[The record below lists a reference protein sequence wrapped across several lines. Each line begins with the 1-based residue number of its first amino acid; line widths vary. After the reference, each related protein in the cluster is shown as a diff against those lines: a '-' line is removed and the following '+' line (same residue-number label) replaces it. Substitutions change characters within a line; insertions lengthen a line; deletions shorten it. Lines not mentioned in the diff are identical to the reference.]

1 MFGRTPYPDWQ
12 GPSIKASEEV
22 HRLLTEVHGEVIA
35 PAAVPPP
42 SLTVAGCGEVP
53 SVLDALMR
61 TLLSAATTMVAAN
74 EAFAALVDKYGTVRT
89 GIGKGSVNWRKV
101 RASPVEELAETIKRG
116 GLANTKAA
124 DIKKILDM
132 VWAEQKRL
140 SLDHLHGK
148 TAQEAMSELVR
159 YPRIG
164 VKTAACVILF
174 CLRVPCFAVDTHVH
188 RFSKWLGWVPATASA
203 EMTFWHCEYLVP
215 DHLKYGLHQLF
226 IRHGQTCGRC
236 RADTAEG
243 TEAWEGSSCVLEHL
257 LERNKTR
264 SKARVVLKVKKEGA
278 GGVVEDGEASANS
291 QAEVNVEDAME
302 VEMKGEPN
310 DDGAGT

>member
-12 GPSIKASEEV
+12 GPTIEACEEV
-22 HRLLTEVHGEVIA
+22 HRLLTETHGEVIA
-35 PAAVPPP
+35 PAAIPPP

-61 TLLSAATTMVAAN
+61 TILSGATTMIAAN
-74 EAFAALVDKYGTVRT
+74 EALAALVEKYGTVRT
-89 GIGKGSVNWRKV
+89 GIGKGSVNWKKV
-101 RASPVEELAETIKRG
+101 RQASVEELAQTIKRG

-124 DIKKILDM
+124 DIKRILDM
-132 VWAEQKRL
+132 VWAEQKSL

-148 TAQEAMSELVR
+148 TSQEAMQELVR

-188 RFSKWLGWVPATASA
+188 RFSRWLKWVPPTASA
-203 EMTFWHCEYLVP
+203 EMTFWHCENLVP

-243 TEAWEGSSCVLEHL
+243 TEAWNNSTCALEHL
-257 LERNKTR
+257 LERNKAT
-264 SKARVVLKVKKEGA
+264 SKTKSAPQVKKEE
-278 GGVVEDGEASANS
+278 EDKDASSDS
-291 QAEVNVEDAME
+291 QGNNKDARE
-302 VEMKGEPN
+302 LR
-310 DDGAGT
+310 